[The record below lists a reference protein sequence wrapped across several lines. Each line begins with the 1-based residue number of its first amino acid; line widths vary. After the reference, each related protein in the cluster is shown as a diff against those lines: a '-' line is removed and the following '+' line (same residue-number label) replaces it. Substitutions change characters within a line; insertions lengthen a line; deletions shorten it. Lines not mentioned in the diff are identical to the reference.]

1 MFFAACFP
9 RLSPV
14 SREMQLNKS
23 NRTDNMGKRRG
34 GIAPWMGNDGVNKKE
49 SGRRQP
55 RRSPRRSSVR
65 SVLF

>member
-14 SREMQLNKS
+14 WRELQLNKS

-34 GIAPWMGNDGVNKKE
+34 EIVPWMGNDGVNKKE

-55 RRSPRRSSVR
+55 GRSPRRSSVR

>member
-14 SREMQLNKS
+14 WLEMQLNKS

-34 GIAPWMGNDGVNKKE
+34 GIAPWMGNDDVNKKE

-55 RRSPRRSSVR
+55 GTSTGRSSVR

>member
-34 GIAPWMGNDGVNKKE
+34 EPHCGWAMPA
-49 SGRRQP
+49 
-55 RRSPRRSSVR
+55 
-65 SVLF
+65 

>member
-14 SREMQLNKS
+14 WREMQLNKS

-34 GIAPWMGNDGVNKKE
+34 GIAPWMGMTA
-49 SGRRQP
+49 
-55 RRSPRRSSVR
+55 
-65 SVLF
+65 